1 MSEFTVKVTVL
12 EMIIACLVEHE
23 QRLADITQH
32 LENIIYLLDVNRLGV
47 EYEG

>member
-12 EMIIACLVEHE
+12 EMLITCLAGHE

-32 LENIIYLLDVNRLGV
+32 LENVIYLLNLKG
-47 EYEG
+47 E